1 MTSTLPRLTADQ
13 RRSALRVATEARKR
27 RAEVKRAMKRGEV
40 SMADALAMDE
50 MQRCRARDAIGSM
63 PGYGSARTSALM
75 KQLGIDWNRRIGGL
89 GPRQRAA
96 LAEVF
101 ADVD

>member
-1 MTSTLPRLTADQ
+1 MTSTVPALTPEQ
-13 RRSALRVATEARKR
+13 RRAALKVATAARKR

-50 MQRCRARDAIGSM
+50 MQRCRVRDAIGSM
-63 PGYGSARTSALM
+63 PGYGSARTSELM
-75 KQLGIDWNRRIGGL
+75 KRLGIDWNRRVGGL
-89 GPRQRAA
+89 GARQRAA
-96 LAEVF
+96 LAGVF